1 MYRTP
6 DSTRTVAFPDVL
18 TLRLPAAVEV
28 ELVLGADQAD
38 DEAGSSA
45 GGGNRREG
53 GGHHG
58 QDAGPVHHVC
68 FAHAV
73 GPHDFFLIDDP

>member
-6 DSTRTVAFPDVL
+6 DSTRTVAFPGVL

-28 ELVLGADQAD
+28 ELVIGADQVD

-45 GGGNRREG
+45 GGGNRCKGVAIMARM
-53 GGHHG
+53 
-58 QDAGPVHHVC
+58 QVRC
-68 FAHAV
+68 TMFA
-73 GPHDFFLIDDP
+73 LRMR